1 MELKQIIMVGL
12 QLSIVC
18 TVLGFGLKATLADL
32 TYLVRRPRL
41 LARSLLAVYV
51 LMPLVVIALDLA
63 FDFRPPVEVLLVA
76 LAISP
81 LPPLLPRKEAGAGG
95 QVSYGLGLMAV
106 LAIASIALVPL
117 SLEILQ
123 EVFGRELGVPIGTL
137 AGIVVKTTLGPL
149 LAGVGIRR
157 LIPKA
162 ADRLAKPITLVGAV
176 LLGGGALVLVAGSLS
191 AIWQAIGDGTLLA
204 MAIVTV
210 AGLAIG
216 HFLGGPH
223 PDHSVVLALSTAC
236 RHPAIALTIATTNFP
251 DHRYGGILLLYLV
264 VSAIVAIPYLKW
276 QRRPSIAVAATAA
289 PPAR

>member
-1 MELKQIIMVGL
+1 MELKQIIVLGL

-18 TVLGFGLKATLADL
+18 TVLGFGLRATLADL

-63 FDFRPPVEVLLVA
+63 FDFRRPVEVLLVA

-123 EVFGRELGVPIGTL
+123 RLFGRELGVPIGTL

-149 LAGVGIRR
+149 LAGVAFRR
-157 LIPKA
+157 LMPEA
-162 ADRLAKPITLVGAV
+162 ADRLAKPVTILGAV
-176 LLGGGALVLVAGSLS
+176 VLAVGALVLVAGSLS
-191 AIWQAIGDGTLLA
+191 AIWDAIGDGTLLA
-204 MAIVTV
+204 MAMVSV

-223 PDHSVVLALSTAC
+223 PNHSVVLALATAC

-276 QRRPSIAVAATAA
+276 QRRPSISVPATAA